1 MPGGYTAVFDYLIES
16 QRETKKRKMLGVG
29 TASLVIHTVVIA
41 AVAYATLN
49 AGQGDTAVKADTTVL
64 FIDQPQQERP
74 TEQRPMQLDLPPNV
88 SQTAVALDE
97 IRINLPTVDLQ
108 RPFDAHDYHLPSRDG
123 GGGATD
129 PVGTANDVF
138 SEAIVEEKPSV
149 LSGATPVYPE
159 LLKEAGI
166 QGRVVV
172 QAVIDTLGRAEGT
185 SVKILQSPNPGFDPS
200 ARNYVLN
207 ARLRPARVHGRAV
220 RVLINIP
227 IDFRITPAH

>member
-16 QRETKKRKMLGVG
+16 QRKTKKRKMLGVG

-41 AVAYATLN
+41 AVAYATLD
-49 AGQGDTAVKADTTVL
+49 AGQRDTAVKADTTVL
-64 FIDQPQQERP
+64 FINQPQQQRP
-74 TEQRPMQLDLPPNV
+74 AEQRPTQLDLPPHV

-97 IRINLPTVDLQ
+97 IRVNVPTVDLQ
-108 RPFDAHDYHLPSRDG
+108 RHFDAHEYLPSRHD

-129 PVGTANDVF
+129 PVGPGNDVF

-172 QAVIDTLGRAEGT
+172 QAVIDTLGRAEAT
-185 SVKILQSPNPGFDPS
+185 SVKILQSPNPGFDRS